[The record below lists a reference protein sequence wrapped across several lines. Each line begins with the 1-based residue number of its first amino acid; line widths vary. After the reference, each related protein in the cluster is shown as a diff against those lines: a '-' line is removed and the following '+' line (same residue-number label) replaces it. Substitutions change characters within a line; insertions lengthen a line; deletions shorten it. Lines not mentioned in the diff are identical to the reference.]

1 MFRNHVLI
9 HSQFVLFFHHLII
22 GGSVNDRKKY
32 VCVCVTLNVLCA
44 RTHALYVT

>member
-22 GGSVNDRKKY
+22 GGSVNDRKNMY
-32 VCVCVTLNVLCA
+32 VCVTLNVLCV